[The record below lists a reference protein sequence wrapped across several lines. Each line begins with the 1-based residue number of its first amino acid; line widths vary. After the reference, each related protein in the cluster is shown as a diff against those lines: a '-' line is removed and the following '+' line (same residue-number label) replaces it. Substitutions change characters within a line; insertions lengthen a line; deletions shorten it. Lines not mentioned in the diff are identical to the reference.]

1 MTKQFTACSACF
13 IHGLTGL
20 LPFVAYL
27 HLRMLTLLGQ
37 VCRLNEGNNILA
49 RQARTVFST
58 TSPSSKSWFWQ
69 LRDICILYNL
79 PHPLEFL
86 ELKYSKTIFK
96 KLTKLAVI
104 TYYTNKFKTDAANLR
119 SLKYFKFDK
128 IGIRSVH
135 PIFAT
140 CGTNPYEIEKAVVQ
154 SRLLSGMYK
163 FERRKRHFTNTNN
176 PDGICSLHLCQE
188 EDSRHFG
195 DIESFFLGCPSLGKA
210 RQEFATFL
218 NNYLVSYPDIA
229 DLIQDCISSDPVQ
242 FYLDA
247 STMGAVLYQVQVK
260 GTYILNLIFKV
271 TRHHC
276 FLLHKLRSE
285 LLEP

>member
-1 MTKQFTACSACF
+1 MDGKLIEPSAQARHVGVVRSALGNSFMIYDRISAHKKATYSLMHAGLAMAHRANPYALLRAEQVFLLPVITSGLATLVLTKKEVHDLGHIEYLTKQFTACSACF

-79 PHPLEFL
+79 PHPLDFL
-86 ELKYSKTIFK
+86 ELKYSKTTFK

-104 TYYTNKFKTDAANLR
+104 TYNTDKFKTDATNLR

-135 PIFAT
+135 PIFST
-140 CGTNPYEIEKAVVQ
+140 CGSNPYEIDKAVWQ

-163 FERRKRHFTNTNN
+163 FGRRQCHFTNTNN
-176 PDGICSLHLCQE
+176 PDGYCSLHLC
-188 EDSRHFG
+188 
-195 DIESFFLGCPSLGKA
+195 
-210 RQEFATFL
+210 
-218 NNYLVSYPDIA
+218 
-229 DLIQDCISSDPVQ
+229 
-242 FYLDA
+242 
-247 STMGAVLYQVQVK
+247 
-260 GTYILNLIFKV
+260 
-271 TRHHC
+271 
-276 FLLHKLRSE
+276 
-285 LLEP
+285 